1 MRAMISELKI
11 KNDAPYLNLVTI
23 TPKQINYFYG
33 SNGSGKTTLTRIL
46 KDPLSY
52 SESQLS
58 WDTDTPEEIVVF
70 NRDFISKSFSRDTT
84 EIDGVFTL
92 GEENIAKRAEIDTA
106 QKRVE
111 TLNQEI
117 MGQGKRKKSLEED
130 LAACRKEAEQDS
142 WPIKLKFD
150 AMFPECLVGYKGSK
164 TAFFEHCIQIH
175 KNPFVGAVLTDTE
188 LQSQYEKVYK
198 AVMERILDVP
208 LLDCSTLATVESN
221 ELLKKR
227 IVNNNDIQLGKLIDK
242 LNSSDWVHSGISY
255 LTEENICP
263 FCQQPI
269 DDTLKHRLLSLF
281 DTAYEADKN
290 NIARLEVDYHQSVNQ
305 LLDSLRE
312 IIRKPIL
319 GFDYTK
325 LQDIYNKLNF
335 LLNQNS
341 EKLRTKV
348 QNPSTIVEL
357 EPSDT
362 LVDNANQVLKKLNQ
376 EIEAHNK
383 IVNAA
388 TQAKKEITDKVWAK
402 IQEETAN
409 IYTRYA
415 KKCDGISKGITNI
428 ENIIRDKC
436 KEVEELQ
443 KTISTIES
451 TISNTTDTIND
462 INSLL
467 QSYGFTGFKLREA
480 PTKGKYVIVRP
491 DNTDA
496 KATLSEGE
504 YNFITFLYFYQLVK
518 GSLSPSGINRH
529 KIVVID
535 DPISSLDSNILFII
549 TSLVKNIREMCR
561 EQKYGITQM
570 FVFSHNIYFYKEIT
584 FYSRSEKHAD
594 EQHYVIR
601 KTNNISTIEAKKSN
615 PITTSYRMLWEEVK
629 EGDPR
634 TCCNAMRRI
643 LEYYFNT
650 IGGQNYE
657 TIISKLQGPDL
668 QVGRSLIAFI
678 NDNSHFI
685 TDDFYFQVD
694 EANID
699 TYKAVFKKIF
709 GLLNHGSH
717 YDMMMAIES

>member
-1 MRAMISELKI
+1 M
-11 KNDAPYLNLVTI
+11 
-23 TPKQINYFYG
+23 
-33 SNGSGKTTLTRIL
+33 
-46 KDPLSY
+46 
-52 SESQLS
+52 
-58 WDTDTPEEIVVF
+58 
-70 NRDFISKSFSRDTT
+70 
-84 EIDGVFTL
+84 
-92 GEENIAKRAEIDTA
+92 
-106 QKRVE
+106 
-111 TLNQEI
+111 
-117 MGQGKRKKSLEED
+117 
-130 LAACRKEAEQDS
+130 
-142 WPIKLKFD
+142 
-150 AMFPECLVGYKGSK
+150 
-164 TAFFEHCIQIH
+164 
-175 KNPFVGAVLTDTE
+175 
-188 LQSQYEKVYK
+188 
-198 AVMERILDVP
+198 
-208 LLDCSTLATVESN
+208 
-221 ELLKKR
+221 
-227 IVNNNDIQLGKLIDK
+227 
-242 LNSSDWVHSGISY
+242 
-255 LTEENICP
+255 
-263 FCQQPI
+263 
-269 DDTLKHRLLSLF
+269 
-281 DTAYEADKN
+281 
-290 NIARLEVDYHQSVNQ
+290 
-305 LLDSLRE
+305 
-312 IIRKPIL
+312 
-319 GFDYTK
+319 
-325 LQDIYNKLNF
+325 
-335 LLNQNS
+335 
-341 EKLRTKV
+341 
-348 QNPSTIVEL
+348 
-357 EPSDT
+357 
-362 LVDNANQVLKKLNQ
+362 
-376 EIEAHNK
+376 
-383 IVNAA
+383 
-388 TQAKKEITDKVWAK
+388 
-402 IQEETAN
+402 
-409 IYTRYA
+409 
-415 KKCDGISKGITNI
+415 
-428 ENIIRDKC
+428 
-436 KEVEELQ
+436 
-443 KTISTIES
+443 
-451 TISNTTDTIND
+451 
-462 INSLL
+462 
-467 QSYGFTGFKLREA
+467 
-480 PTKGKYVIVRP
+480 RP